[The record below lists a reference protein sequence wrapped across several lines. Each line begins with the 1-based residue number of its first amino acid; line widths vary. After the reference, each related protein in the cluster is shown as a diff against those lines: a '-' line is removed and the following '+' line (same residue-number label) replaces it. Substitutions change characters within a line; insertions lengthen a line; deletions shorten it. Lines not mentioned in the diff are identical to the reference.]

1 MQTEPA
7 SATQQ
12 VRTRMVEL
20 GGRIAQDLGLSRVA
34 GQILVYLYLQP
45 DPCAL
50 EAIATGL
57 GLSKPAISV
66 AVRQLESLGLV
77 KQIWM
82 KGDRRNYYRTA
93 DNIAAALQKGIFTVL
108 NQKMQLLA
116 VELDDATAI
125 LEKATP
131 AEASAPDA
139 TFLGQRIRRTQE
151 LRTRMDSLLNNR
163 LVKWMV
169 NS

>member
-1 MQTEPA
+1 MQTEQA
-7 SATQQ
+7 SAAQQ

-20 GGRIAQDLGLSRVA
+20 GGRIAQDIGLSRVA

-108 NQKMQLLA
+108 NQKMQRLA
-116 VELDDATAI
+116 V
-125 LEKATP
+125 
-131 AEASAPDA
+131 
-139 TFLGQRIRRTQE
+139 
-151 LRTRMDSLLNNR
+151 
-163 LVKWMV
+163 
-169 NS
+169 